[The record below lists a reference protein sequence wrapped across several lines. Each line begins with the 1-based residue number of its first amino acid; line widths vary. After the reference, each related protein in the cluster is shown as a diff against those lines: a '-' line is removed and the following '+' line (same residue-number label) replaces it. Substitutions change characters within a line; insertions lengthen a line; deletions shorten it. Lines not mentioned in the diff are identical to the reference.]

1 MSYFVAFGS
10 FAMLLLVDFQGSIRD
25 RLAAQA
31 PQCVDVQIKSAVDFT
46 LMVRTIEVH
55 ERHAPAPTFDPRR
68 SEVSIPMRR
77 M

>member
-1 MSYFVAFGS
+1 M
-10 FAMLLLVDFQGSIRD
+10 D

-31 PQCVDVQIKSAVDFT
+31 PQCVDVQIKSACDFT

-55 ERHAPAPTFDPRR
+55 ERHAAAPTFDPRR
-68 SEVSIPMRR
+68 CEVSIPMRR